1 MASPH
6 VAGIVARYRQA
17 HPGDSPAQ
25 VTAALLAAATPAAV
39 SDPQG
44 SPNLLAYAAPPLAGL
59 PGKAVIKT
67 ASSGSKSDHP
77 CR

>member
-25 VTAALLAAATPAAV
+25 VTAA
-39 SDPQG
+39 
-44 SPNLLAYAAPPLAGL
+44 GL
-59 PGKAVIKT
+59 PGKAVVKK
-67 ASSGSKSDHP
+67 ASSGSKSG
-77 CR
+77 RVVS